1 MGKIDNIQGVWVYRL
16 NKRKRKGF
24 LRDKLRQWRF
34 TQYLLLPLTKNLL
47 HTVVIF
53 KIYLIAENNSKRGE
67 SISVEILSC
76 SRQNVERRWASL
88 IHVSII

>member
-16 NKRKRKGF
+16 DKGKRKGF

-53 KIYLIAENNSKRGE
+53 KIYLIAENNSKKR
-67 SISVEILSC
+67 VQYQLKF
-76 SRQNVERRWASL
+76 
-88 IHVSII
+88 